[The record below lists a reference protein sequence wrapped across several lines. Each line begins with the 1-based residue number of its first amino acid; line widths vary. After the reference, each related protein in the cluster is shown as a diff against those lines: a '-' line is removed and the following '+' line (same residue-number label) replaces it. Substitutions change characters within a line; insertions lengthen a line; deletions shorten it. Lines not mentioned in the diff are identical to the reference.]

1 MWRLLG
7 GGAEEAR
14 VEKAQ
19 NEDENEAEKE
29 DEDEP
34 AKIPGGPVPPAGHHL
49 GLGPR
54 RAEQGGRRL
63 RRS

>member
-1 MWRLLG
+1 M
-7 GGAEEAR
+7 
-14 VEKAQ
+14 EKAQ
-19 NEDENEAEKE
+19 DEDENEAEEE
-29 DEDEP
+29 DEDQP
-34 AKIPGGPVPPAGHHL
+34 AEIPGGSVPPAGHHL

>member
-1 MWRLLG
+1 MGRLLG
-7 GGAEEAR
+7 GGAEETR

-19 NEDENEAEKE
+19 NEDENEAEEE
-29 DEDEP
+29 DEDQP
-34 AKIPGGPVPPAGHHL
+34 AKIPGGSVPPAGHHL